1 MRNVIMAFLFALTGS
16 IANAQ
21 SFQLD
26 KPTVLDNPTVL
37 DKPTV
42 CDKPEKVFDS
52 LGNKHKEKPVWTG
65 KDAQNDSG
73 YALFLNEKTG
83 LWTIVQ
89 FNKSMACVLGI
100 GKESLMYVGKPI

>member
-1 MRNVIMAFLFALTGS
+1 MRNLIVAFLFGLTSS

-21 SFQLD
+21 AFQLD
-26 KPTVLDNPTVL
+26 KPTV
-37 DKPTV
+37 
-42 CDKPEKVFDS
+42 CDTPEKVFDS

-73 YALFLNEKTG
+73 YVLFLNETTG

-89 FNKSMACVLGI
+89 FNASVACVLGI
-100 GKESLMYVGKPI
+100 GKESSTHNGKPI